1 MDPDFGAA
9 PVLPRADP
17 GAPVRRRRK
26 PQPAEPFP
34 FQGINVYPGS
44 HRAINFPIGE
54 FYTLAPAYIPVTIY
68 HGETAGP
75 IVFVSAA
82 IHGDELN
89 GIEIVR
95 RLIYEVDWSGL
106 CGTLVLMP
114 VVNLFAFMQHSREL
128 PDGRDLNRMFPGS
141 PRGSSAMRVAH
152 HIYNG
157 IIKRCN
163 FGIDLHTAGAGR
175 TNYPHIRADMSDPRV
190 ARLARAFG
198 ADLIMDGIT
207 IPDSL
212 RGTACREGIP
222 TVTFEGGEHLK
233 FQRPIIDEG
242 VTGVRNMLISLGML
256 QGVVCRSRRP
266 LIFKRTKWIR
276 ADRGGLVELI
286 ANPGQFVREGQ
297 LLAHFHTPFGREVD
311 SVVAPFDCIIIGATT
326 IPTLYP
332 GDPIYNVG
340 RVERRARELI
350 EHPLPPRL

>member
-1 MDPDFGAA
+1 MDPDSGAA
-9 PVLPRADP
+9 PVLPRSDP
-17 GAPVRRRRK
+17 GAPMRRKRK

-106 CGTLVLMP
+106 AGTLVLMP

-152 HIYNG
+152 HIYHG

-163 FGIDLHTAGAGR
+163 YGIDLHTAGAGR

-198 ADLIMDGIT
+198 ADLIMDGMT
-207 IPDSL
+207 LPDSL

-256 QGVVCRSRRP
+256 QGVICKARRP

-286 ANPGQFVREGQ
+286 AEPGQFVREGQ